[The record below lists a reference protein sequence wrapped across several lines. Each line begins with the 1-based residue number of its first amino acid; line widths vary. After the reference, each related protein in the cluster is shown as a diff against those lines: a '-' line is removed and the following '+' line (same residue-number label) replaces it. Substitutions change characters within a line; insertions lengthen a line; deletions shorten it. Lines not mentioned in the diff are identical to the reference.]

1 MKKFLVEVVGHD
13 METLEVQS
21 VIASTSQD
29 AIEQVFNCAVKT
41 HGDAFYKCLISD
53 VQNLPGDVI
62 RNKVTMQATL
72 ELYDG
77 TFCVDTIVF
86 EKIPYAKIETY
97 QRLFLEECRVYA
109 RKITNYVLKV
119 V

>member
-1 MKKFLVEVVGHD
+1 MKKFIVKVLGHD

-29 AIEQVFNCAVKT
+29 AVEQVFNCAVKT
-41 HGDAFYKCLISD
+41 LGDVFYKCIIAD
-53 VQNLPGDVI
+53 EQDLPGDVI
-62 RNKVTMQATL
+62 RDKVTMQATL

-77 TFCVDTIVF
+77 TFCVNTIVF

-97 QRLFLEECRVYA
+97 QRLFLEECGVYA
-109 RKITNYVLKV
+109 CKITNYVLKV